1 MNAVCQ
7 CVLRVWVGTAK
18 EMCSPT
24 HTCYAFYKYIYMCSR
39 ARYVRVGV
47 RVGVLSSLSGSQSI
61 GLAATTRAEVFTVF
75 P

>member
-7 CVLRVWVGTAK
+7 CGRALPKRNT
-18 EMCSPT
+18 PT
-24 HTCYAFYKYIYMCSR
+24 HTYYAFYIYMCSR
-39 ARYVRVGV
+39 ARHVRVRVGV
-47 RVGVLSSLSGSQSI
+47 RVLSSLSGSQSI